1 MNFGKNLSM
10 MNEARKLKQ
19 KLDKAKKELEQMQF
33 EVEAGKGQ
41 IKIVIDGEQKIRSIK
56 IDPEI
61 INPDPKKVDY
71 MEKLIQKAV
80 NDAVNQSQKAA
91 AKHLESLTAGL
102 KIPGLTG

>member
-1 MNFGKNLSM
+1 MNFKENLTM

-19 KLDKAKKELEQMQF
+19 KLDKAKKELEHMQF

-41 IKIVIDGEQKIRSIK
+41 IKIIIDGEQKIHSIK

-61 INPDPKKVDY
+61 ISNDPKKIDY
-71 MEKLIQKAV
+71 LEKLMPKAV
-80 NDAVNQSQKAA
+80 NDAVTQSQKAA